1 MVGAD
6 VYRPAAIK
14 QLQVLGEQTGIE
26 VYSEE
31 NHQDAVGIC
40 ESPAKAKRTWFN
52 LHDNRYSWKITYR

>member
-40 ESPAKAKRTWFN
+40 ERGLAKAKE
-52 LHDNRYSWKITYR
+52 LGSTYMIIDTAGSSYR